1 MDKQQNRKTALSLL
15 GVAVSVIPVLIA
27 TISYFPIW
35 QERGAYAVL
44 SGGLLLLLTVCILPI
59 VKLIKKLLCSP
70 SVYLL
75 WLIIFLFFS
84 AMRSIVDELTVISFV
99 GFVSNLIG
107 AALYR
112 AGGGVLEK

>member
-44 SGGLLLLLTVCILPI
+44 SGGLLLLLTV
-59 VKLIKKLLCSP
+59 
-70 SVYLL
+70 
-75 WLIIFLFFS
+75 
-84 AMRSIVDELTVISFV
+84 
-99 GFVSNLIG
+99 
-107 AALYR
+107 
-112 AGGGVLEK
+112 